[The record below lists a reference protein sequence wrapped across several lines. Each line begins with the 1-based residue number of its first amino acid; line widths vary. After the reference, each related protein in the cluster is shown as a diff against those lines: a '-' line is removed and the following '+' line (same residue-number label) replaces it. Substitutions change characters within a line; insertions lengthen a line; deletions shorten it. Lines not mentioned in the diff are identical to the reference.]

1 MNTLVTSQYL
11 PRLSSITKFFP
22 GGLANQIEIF
32 KSNFKL
38 FYHEQLKRT
47 VYVVRCISQLLT
59 QWIRMHASIFLFQI
73 RMKPEKVCRIIGAC
87 AILHNIALL
96 RNEPLDADDAQQQE
110 QPVNIPDFQGR
121 QDGRNI
127 REHIAREIF
136 S

>member
-1 MNTLVTSQYL
+1 
-11 PRLSSITKFFP
+11 
-22 GGLANQIEIF
+22 
-32 KSNFKL
+32 
-38 FYHEQLKRT
+38 
-47 VYVVRCISQLLT
+47 
-59 QWIRMHASIFLFQI
+59 MHASIFLFQI

>member
-1 MNTLVTSQYL
+1 M
-11 PRLSSITKFFP
+11 
-22 GGLANQIEIF
+22 
-32 KSNFKL
+32 
-38 FYHEQLKRT
+38 
-47 VYVVRCISQLLT
+47 LT
-59 QWIRMHASIFLFQI
+59 QWIGMHASIFIFQI
-73 RMKPEKVCRIIGAC
+73 RMKPVKICRIIGAC

-110 QPVNIPDFQGR
+110 QPVDIPGFQGR